1 MADVP
6 PGSIPSV
13 PSGGWV
19 GGGRAP
25 SGALH
30 PGDLWPGARA
40 CQNPPVTQRTLV
52 LKLAPARG
60 PGLRSALAAAGFEFR
75 GVPHSLFS
83 ARGPDL
89 VATLYKSG
97 KLVLQGADPEGF
109 AERFLEG
116 APARPAASAKAP
128 AARTPPASTVTTVG
142 TDESGKG
149 DYFGPLVVAGVRL
162 TPELAEA
169 LAGGEV
175 RDCKTLGDA
184 TVLRLGAALRAR
196 VPFAIRRLDPP
207 DYNAARERLG
217 NLNPLLAELHAQVIR
232 ELAEPG
238 VRVVVDQF
246 ADPRLVAGALGDVDV
261 DLVQKTRAES
271 SELSVAAASILAR
284 QEFLA
289 ALRELSEAWGVDLA
303 KGAGAPTDRAG
314 RAFLAAHG
322 VARLG
327 EVAKLHFRNTQ
338 KIGAGAAP

>member
-1 MADVP
+1 M
-6 PGSIPSV
+6 
-13 PSGGWV
+13 
-19 GGGRAP
+19 
-25 SGALH
+25 
-30 PGDLWPGARA
+30 
-40 CQNPPVTQRTLV
+40 
-52 LKLAPARG
+52 
-60 PGLRSALAAAGFEFR
+60 AAGFEFR

-109 AERFLEG
+109 AARFLEG
-116 APARPAASAKAP
+116 DPGLAGRPAEARAAP
-128 AARTPPASTVTTVG
+128 TAVTTVG

-175 RDCKTLGDA
+175 RDCKLLGDA
-184 TVLRLGAALRAR
+184 SVLRIGAALRLR

-207 DYNAARERLG
+207 DYNTAHARLK
-217 NLNPLLAELHAQVIR
+217 NLNPLLAGLHAEVIG

-246 ADPRLVAGALGDVDV
+246 ADPRLVAGALGELDV

-284 QEFLA
+284 AEFLA
-289 ALRELSEAWGVDLA
+289 ALKDLSAEWGVELA
-303 KGAGAPTDRAG
+303 KGAGAPTDTAG
-314 RAFLAAHG
+314 RRFIAAHG
-322 VARLG
+322 AARLG
-327 EVAKLHFRNTQ
+327 EVAKLHFRNTL
-338 KIGAGAAP
+338 KIGAGARP

>member
-1 MADVP
+1 MAQ
-6 PGSIPSV
+6 S
-13 PSGGWV
+13 
-19 GGGRAP
+19 
-25 SGALH
+25 
-30 PGDLWPGARA
+30 
-40 CQNPPVTQRTLV
+40 TLV
-52 LKLAPARG
+52 LKLPPARG
-60 PGLRSALAAAGFEFR
+60 PGLRSALAAAGYEFR

-97 KLVLQGADPEGF
+97 KLVLQGTDPQGF
-109 AERFLEG
+109 VARFLEG
-116 APARPAASAKAP
+116 AALPPDKPVAVRSPGPAP
-128 AARTPPASTVTTVG
+128 APAVVTTVG

-162 TPELAEA
+162 TPELAAA
-169 LAGGEV
+169 LSGGEV
-175 RDCKTLGDA
+175 RDCKLLGDA
-184 TVLRLGAALRAR
+184 SVMRIGAALRTR

-207 DYNAARERLG
+207 DYNAAHARLK
-217 NLNPLLAELHAQVIR
+217 NLNPLLAGLHAEVIR

-246 ADPRLVAGALGDVDV
+246 ANPRLVADLVGNLDV

-289 ALRELSEAWGVDLA
+289 ALAELGSTWGLEFA

-314 RAFLAAHG
+314 RRFVAEHG
-322 VARLG
+322 AGQLG
-327 EVAKLHFRNTQ
+327 QVAKLHFKNTL
-338 KIGAGAAP
+338 KIGAGAAR

>member
-1 MADVP
+1 VA
-6 PGSIPSV
+6 
-13 PSGGWV
+13 
-19 GGGRAP
+19 
-25 SGALH
+25 
-30 PGDLWPGARA
+30 
-40 CQNPPVTQRTLV
+40 QRTLV
-52 LKLAPARG
+52 LKLPSARG
-60 PGLRSALAAAGFEFR
+60 AGLRSALAAAGYEFR
-75 GVPHSLFS
+75 GVPHALFS

-97 KLVLQGADPEGF
+97 KLVLQGAEPEQF
-109 AERFLEG
+109 VERFLDG
-116 APARPAASAKAP
+116 GPRPPQAP
-128 AARTPPASTVTTVG
+128 AAERAGAEVTTVG

-162 TPELAEA
+162 TPELAAA

-175 RDCKTLGDA
+175 RDCKLLGDA
-184 TVLRLGAALRAR
+184 SVMRIGAALRAR

-207 DYNAARERLG
+207 DYNAAHARLR
-217 NLNPLLAELHAQVIR
+217 NLNPLLAGLHAEVIR

-246 ADPRLVAGALGDVDV
+246 ADPRLVAEPLRDLDI

-289 ALRELSEAWGVDLA
+289 ALAELGSAWGVELA

-314 RAFLAAHG
+314 RRFVAEHGAAQ
-322 VARLG
+322 LG
-327 EVAKLHFRNTQ
+327 QVAKLHFKNTL
-338 KIGAGAAP
+338 KIGAGAAR

>member
-1 MADVP
+1 MA
-6 PGSIPSV
+6 
-13 PSGGWV
+13 
-19 GGGRAP
+19 
-25 SGALH
+25 
-30 PGDLWPGARA
+30 
-40 CQNPPVTQRTLV
+40 QRTLV
-52 LKLAPARG
+52 LKLPTARG

-75 GVPHSLFS
+75 GVPHSVFS

-89 VATLYKSG
+89 VATLYRSG

-109 AERFLEG
+109 AARFLDG
-116 APARPAASAKAP
+116 APGRPPEPASATP
-128 AARTPPASTVTTVG
+128 ALTVTTVG

-162 TPELAEA
+162 TPELAAA

-175 RDCKTLGDA
+175 RDCKLLGDA
-184 TVLRLGAALRAR
+184 AVMRLGAALRAR

-207 DYNAARERLG
+207 DYNAAHARLK
-217 NLNPLLAELHAQVIR
+217 NLNPVLAGLHAEVIH

-246 ADPRLVAGALGDVDV
+246 ADPRLVVTALGALDV

-289 ALRELSEAWGVDLA
+289 ALKDLSETWGVDLA
-303 KGAGAPTDRAG
+303 KGAGAPTDSAG
-314 RAFLAAHG
+314 RRFVAAHG
-322 VARLG
+322 TGQLG
-327 EVAKLHFRNTQ
+327 QVAKLHFKNTL
-338 KIGAGAAP
+338 KIGAEAAR

>member
-1 MADVP
+1 MA
-6 PGSIPSV
+6 
-13 PSGGWV
+13 
-19 GGGRAP
+19 
-25 SGALH
+25 
-30 PGDLWPGARA
+30 
-40 CQNPPVTQRTLV
+40 QRTLV
-52 LKLAPARG
+52 LKVPPARA

-109 AERFLEG
+109 AARFLEG
-116 APARPAASAKAP
+116 APPRAAAAPAEVAQAP
-128 AARTPPASTVTTVG
+128 AATTVTTLG

-162 TPELAEA
+162 TPEMAEA

-175 RDCKTLGDA
+175 RDCKTMGDA
-184 TVLRLGAALRAR
+184 SVMRVGAALRAR

-207 DYNAARERLG
+207 DYNAAHARLG
-217 NLNPLLAELHAQVIR
+217 NLNPLLAELHAEVIR

-246 ADPRLVAGALGDVDV
+246 ANPRLVAGALGGLDV
-261 DLVQKTRAES
+261 DLIQKTRAES
-271 SELSVAAASILAR
+271 SELSVAAASVLAR

-289 ALRELSEAWGVDLA
+289 ALADLGSTWGVDLA

-314 RAFLAAHG
+314 RRFVAVHG
-322 VARLG
+322 ADKLG

-338 KIGAGAAP
+338 KIGAGAAR